1 MVKYNILL
9 MLICIVSVP
18 SFGLSWGIA
27 QKKSSRKKIQIE
39 STKHIMDADH
49 ENIVDEEY
57 HPSDEDVLHILEE
70 LLEMPKDERVALMEV
85 LKILDEEDITDSQS
99 RSEPILTHGKIY
111 QSLLLWHLWSCYSLC
126 PGY

>member
-39 STKHIMDADH
+39 STKNIMDADH
-49 ENIVDEEY
+49 DNIVDDDDEY

-111 QSLLLWHLWSCYSLC
+111 QSV
-126 PGY
+126 